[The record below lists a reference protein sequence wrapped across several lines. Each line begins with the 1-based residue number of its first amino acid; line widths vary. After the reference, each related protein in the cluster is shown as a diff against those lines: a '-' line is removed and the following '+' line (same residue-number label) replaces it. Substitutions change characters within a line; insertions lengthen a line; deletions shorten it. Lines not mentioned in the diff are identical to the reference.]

1 MDPKLTFSILFLIA
15 FGGYFG
21 GMVARASEKA
31 RPIHGGPLA
40 RALHF
45 AACAVMTIGAP
56 AVLLEIFVLRM
67 TSPLLILAGVIIT
80 LFALL
85 FAYAL
90 IEQPARMRFQAPEDR
105 GWTPEDAKRSGL

>member
-1 MDPKLTFSILFLIA
+1 MEPKLILSILFLLA
-15 FGGYFG
+15 FGAYFG

-31 RPIHGGPLA
+31 CPIHGGPLA
-40 RALHF
+40 RAFHF

-67 TSPLLILAGVIIT
+67 ISPLLILAGVIVS
-80 LFALL
+80 LFTLL

-90 IEQPARMRFQAPEDR
+90 IEQPARLRFQAPEDR
-105 GWTPEDAKRSGL
+105 GWTSEDARKSGL